1 MIIKRGR
8 AEITKVLVASENDGK
23 IRLSVVF
30 DKEKMD
36 KIEKEA
42 SESEEKGPK
51 IDGDNK

>member
-8 AEITKVLVASENDGK
+8 AEISKVLVASENDGK

-30 DKEKMD
+30 DKEKME

-42 SESEEKGPK
+42 SEEKVEEAKT
-51 IDGDNK
+51 DGEK